1 VIGTLTI
8 ILGARCKDGVLIAA
22 DRRIVRG
29 TEYEEE
35 EKIFTPVEGVVAAAS
50 GLTGIMDKFLKA
62 VEAGATAARVQSLDE
77 VISGI
82 EDVTAGLRER
92 YEKRLGEDG
101 KGFLEV
107 LVGGLTNLSSG
118 EAEIYHVLPQGYAER
133 IKRYLVIG
141 HGEPYVK
148 PFVKALYREGITCE
162 EMARISTFAILV
174 VERLELNST
183 VGGKPQI
190 YTIIDNQKAIELPES
205 RIDDLIKE
213 TEPNI
218 KRIYEILKN
227 EK

>member
-1 VIGTLTI
+1 LTI

-22 DRRIVRG
+22 DRRVVRG

-82 EDVTAGLRER
+82 EDVAAGLRDR
-92 YEKRLGEDG
+92 YEKRLEEEG

-107 LVGGLTNLSSG
+107 LVGGLRNLSTG
-118 EAEIYHVLPQGYAER
+118 EAELYHVLPQGYTEKV
-133 IKRYLVIG
+133 KRYLVIG
-141 HGEPYVK
+141 HGEPYAK
-148 PFVKALYREGITCE
+148 PFVKALYRDDIVCE
-162 EMARISTFAILV
+162 EMVRISIFAILV
-174 VERLELNST
+174 IERLELNST

-190 YTIIDNQKAIELPES
+190 YTITDNQKPIQL
-205 RIDDLIKE
+205 DV
-213 TEPNI
+213 EPNI
-218 KRIYEILKN
+218 RGVYEILKR
-227 EK
+227 EKGKIL